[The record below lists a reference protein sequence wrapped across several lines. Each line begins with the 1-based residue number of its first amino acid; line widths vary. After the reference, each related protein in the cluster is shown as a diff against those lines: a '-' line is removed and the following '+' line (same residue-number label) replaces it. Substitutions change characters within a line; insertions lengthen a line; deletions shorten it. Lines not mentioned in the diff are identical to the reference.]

1 MSLLWH
7 ASCSSTGAANWSQ
20 PFGLVPS
27 IDIYLPTFQ
36 SLACRETIE
45 EIAEYLEDCASELD
59 YELQQ
64 QQQQAVQVST
74 PFHDM

>member
-1 MSLLWH
+1 M
-7 ASCSSTGAANWSQ
+7 
-20 PFGLVPS
+20 V
-27 IDIYLPTFQ
+27 Q

-64 QQQQAVQVST
+64 QQQAVQVRSL
-74 PFHDM
+74 FYDMQSSVQ

>member
-1 MSLLWH
+1 MARKLQRHRCNKVLHALWPGALQI
-7 ASCSSTGAANWSQ
+7 AS
-20 PFGLVPS
+20 PPMV
-27 IDIYLPTFQ
+27 Q

-64 QQQQAVQVST
+64 QQQAVQVRSL
-74 PFHDM
+74 FYDMQSSVQ

>member
-1 MSLLWH
+1 MLQALWPGSLQGV
-7 ASCSSTGAANWSQ
+7 S
-20 PFGLVPS
+20 P
-27 IDIYLPTFQ
+27 PTSQ

-64 QQQQAVQVST
+64 QQQAVQVRSLIT
-74 PFHDM
+74 CDPGSAWQLACE